1 MNFFEFLNETEK
13 IRRVLYAKNLALQS
27 KLSKND
33 PEIERM
39 AALQKEIFK
48 LEAELDQKRLDHM
61 IQVRKMS
68 LDVSKGLCRDGSYDG
83 MQQPI
88 PGLLLEVILFDF
100 TRLLPISPK

>member
-13 IRRVLYAKNLALQS
+13 IRRVLYAKNLALQN

-33 PEIERM
+33 REIERV
-39 AALQKEIFK
+39 AALRKEVFK

-68 LDVSKGLCRDGSYDG
+68 LDVSKGLCRVGSYDG

>member
-13 IRRVLYAKNLALQS
+13 IRRVLYAKNLALQN

-33 PEIERM
+33 REIERVS
-39 AALQKEIFK
+39 ALQKEVFK
-48 LEAELDQKRLDHM
+48 LEAELDQEHLDHM
-61 IQVRKMS
+61 IHVRKIG
-68 LDVSKGLCRDGSYDG
+68 LDVSQGLCRDGSHDG

>member
-13 IRRVLYAKNLALQS
+13 IRRVLYAKNLALQN

-33 PEIERM
+33 REIERV
-39 AALQKEIFK
+39 AALQKEVFK

-68 LDVSKGLCRDGSYDG
+68 LDVSQGFCRMGPMMGCSNPYLGSYW
-83 MQQPI
+83 
-88 PGLLLEVILFDF
+88 
-100 TRLLPISPK
+100 K